1 MDNKN
6 PTVKI
11 NPRDVYVEQTNLPD
25 PYNWYDLVQIAATD
39 FNGNNIPLDNN
50 HFLLDTSKVDFSH
63 IGVYFV
69 SVSVMDDLANMSLD
83 YIKVHV
89 LSPEETERI
98 NGQADL
104 EENNQHKEQRHKKN
118 KKKNSLENT
127 LFGHRLLPKDE
138 EERIRYSSDLPSLDE
153 DDDENSNHIWDKVSR
168 WMIAGLAVV
177 TVITLLYFFK
187 GMFF

>member
-69 SVSVMDDLANMSLD
+69 SVSVMDDFANMSLD

-89 LSPEETERI
+89 LSPE
-98 NGQADL
+98 A
-104 EENNQHKEQRHKKN
+104 
-118 KKKNSLENT
+118 

-153 DDDENSNHIWDKVSR
+153 DDDENSNHIWDKASR
-168 WMIAGLAVV
+168 WMVAGLAVV
-177 TVITLLYFFK
+177 TVITLI
-187 GMFF
+187 